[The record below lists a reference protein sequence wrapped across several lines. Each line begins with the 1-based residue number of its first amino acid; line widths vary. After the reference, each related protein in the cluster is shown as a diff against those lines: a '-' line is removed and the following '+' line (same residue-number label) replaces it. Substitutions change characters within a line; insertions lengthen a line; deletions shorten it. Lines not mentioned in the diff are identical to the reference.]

1 MMEEFQ
7 MSDLGE
13 MAYFLAMEINQM
25 QQGIFICQQK
35 YAVEILKKF
44 DMQNCKPISTPLVQN
59 AKLTKNDGAALIDQ
73 NKYRS
78 LIGCLLYLSTTRPDI
93 MFVVSLLSRFMHLP
107 SELHF
112 KVAKRML
119 RYVKGT
125 TSYGVAFF
133 K

>member
-1 MMEEFQ
+1 MQFKLPMIEEFQ

-13 MAYFLAMEINQM
+13 MAYFLGMEISQM

-73 NKYRS
+73 
-78 LIGCLLYLSTTRPDI
+78 
-93 MFVVSLLSRFMHLP
+93 
-107 SELHF
+107 
-112 KVAKRML
+112 
-119 RYVKGT
+119 
-125 TSYGVAFF
+125 
-133 K
+133 